1 MLALMY
7 MMKKTKMTKNLTI
20 LLVFLI
26 ANGTSTLAQNYSDA
40 LAVYKSG
47 QASIALKMFTR
58 LADQDDL
65 EAQCM
70 LSSIYTHGDVGISS
84 NPKLAFK
91 WAYAAAT
98 NESLGSIYNKARGQ
112 YHVGYSYAF
121 GSGATLDYS
130 LAYVWMAV
138 AMSNDAYGA
147 ESMLAWLSHKLSA
160 ADISKAQAMA
170 RECMSSGYKKC
181 GY

>member
-65 EAQCM
+65 EAQGM
-70 LSSIYTHGDVGISS
+70 LS
-84 NPKLAFK
+84 
-91 WAYAAAT
+91 
-98 NESLGSIYNKARGQ
+98 
-112 YHVGYSYAF
+112 
-121 GSGATLDYS
+121 
-130 LAYVWMAV
+130 
-138 AMSNDAYGA
+138 
-147 ESMLAWLSHKLSA
+147 
-160 ADISKAQAMA
+160 
-170 RECMSSGYKKC
+170 
-181 GY
+181 